1 MTAPAASTERR
12 TLLAAR
18 LWLAIA
24 VPASVATVLGFL
36 GHWSW
41 ALDLISHFRAQ
52 YAVLLVLSAAALLL
66 ARQPRAAALAAL
78 FAAVNVVTIAPLYVP
93 AGPPQVD
100 ARVYRL
106 VFTNVNKYNER
117 ESDVVA
123 FVRSAG
129 ADFVLAAEVTPRWAS
144 ALEPLKAEFATV
156 ATLAREDYWGKALLS
171 RFAPSEVTLHEL
183 PSGDY
188 PALVAQFDLDGR
200 ALTLVAGHPIAPV
213 NSYAWADRNAIL
225 ADLAAYAARLP
236 GPRLVCGDLNLSP
249 WSPFFDDF
257 LQDSALRDARR
268 GFGLQTT
275 WPAGSLPLRVP
286 LDHCLAS
293 PEISIHDFH
302 AGPALGSDH
311 LPIVVDFSI
320 AGP

>member
-1 MTAPAASTERR
+1 MTPAAAAAGRHAQ
-12 TLLAAR
+12 LAAR
-18 LWLAIA
+18 LWLAVA
-24 VPASVATVLGFL
+24 VPAGVATALGFL
-36 GHWSW
+36 GRWSW

-78 FAAVNVVTIAPLYVP
+78 FAAVNVVTIAPLYVR
-93 AGPPQVD
+93 AGPPPAA
-100 ARVYRL
+100 ARAYRL
-106 VFTNVNKYNER
+106 VFTNVNRYNER
-117 ESDVVA
+117 ESEVVA

-129 ADFVLAAEVTPRWAS
+129 ADFVLAAEVTPRWAA
-144 ALEPLKAEFATV
+144 ALASLDNDFATV
-156 ATLAREDYWGKALLS
+156 ATRPREDYWGKALLS
-171 RFAPSEVTLHEL
+171 RFTPREAELHPF

-200 ALTLVAGHPIAPV
+200 ALTLVVGHPLAPV
-213 NSYAWADRNAIL
+213 NSYAWADRNATL
-225 ADLAAYAARLP
+225 ADLAAYAASLP
-236 GPRLVCGDLNLSP
+236 GPRLVCGDYNLSP
-249 WSPFFDDF
+249 WSPFFDDL
-257 LQDSALRDARR
+257 LQDSGLRDARQ

-293 PEISIHDFH
+293 PEISIHDFR
-302 AGPALGSDH
+302 AGPDVGSDH